1 MKDSL
6 YPLERY
12 NVYVNDVPLYGSK
25 GVSLKGKNLK
35 NFTAD
40 ISLEL
45 GSGENVIMV
54 SVFNARGAESTR
66 ETFTVFCEKEGVK
79 PNLYVLAIGVSEY
92 ADPGHNLKF
101 AAKDASDFVITLKTG
116 NERFASVKTKLILN
130 KDAVLGNISGLRS
143 FFADSKPDDQVIVY
157 FSGHGLLDEKLDYYL
172 ALTDVNFNVPSG
184 RGLPYDLL
192 ESLIDS
198 VPARNRLVFIDAC
211 HSGEVDKE
219 DLVVENK
226 PNSQVVANARSG
238 TKTVKPKAGL
248 KNSFDYMNALFSD
261 IQRGSGA
268 SVISAAGGLEFALES
283 PEWNNGIF
291 TYSIIKGLKYKE
303 ADTNRDGQ
311 VRLSELKRYVSETV
325 FELTSGKQ
333 NPTMRKENAGNDFII
348 FEQ

>member
-1 MKDSL
+1 
-6 YPLERY
+6 
-12 NVYVNDVPLYGSK
+12 VNNVPLYGSR
-25 GVSLKGKNLK
+25 GVSLKGKNLRDL
-35 NFTAD
+35 TAD
-40 ISLEL
+40 INLEL
-45 GSGENVIMV
+45 CSGPNNIVV
-54 SVFNARGAESTR
+54 SVFNSKGAESTR
-66 ETFTVFCEKEGVK
+66 ESFDIICEREGLK

-92 ADPGHNLKF
+92 TDPSHNLKF
-101 AAKDASDFVITLKTG
+101 AAKDAGDFVNALKGG
-116 NERFASVKTKLILN
+116 NGRFGNVKTKLILN

-172 ALTDVNFNVPSG
+172 ALTDVDFNTPSIH
-184 RGLPYDLL
+184 GLPYDLL

-219 DLVVENK
+219 DLVVTTS

-238 TKTVKPKAGL
+238 NKIVKPKAGL

-283 PEWNNGIF
+283 RDWNNGIF
-291 TYSIIKGLKYKE
+291 TYSIINGLKNKE
-303 ADTNRDGQ
+303 ADLNKDGM
-311 VRLSELKRYVSETV
+311 VRLSELKKYVSETV
-325 FELTSGKQ
+325 FELTGGKQ

-348 FEQ
+348 YEQ